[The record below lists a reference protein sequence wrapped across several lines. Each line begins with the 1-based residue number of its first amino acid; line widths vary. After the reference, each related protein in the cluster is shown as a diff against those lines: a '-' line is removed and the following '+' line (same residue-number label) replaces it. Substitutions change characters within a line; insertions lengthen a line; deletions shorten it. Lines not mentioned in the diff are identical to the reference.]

1 MRYVGAQVLLI
12 FPLILAGCTSSSND
26 LAVKNAE
33 LSPVTSEDTSA
44 NAPEANSPEPA
55 THVSPMKSWTPKY
68 IQTGLAS
75 GIMVEFTG
83 VKKDKPLHARY
94 AGIEL
99 RRYPA
104 ASDPADHAPDRA
116 SNQLTLNA
124 QGNDFVPAPFDVDR
138 AEPIVLTTSIND
150 VKQAF
155 FKVPPGAYVFRQA
168 REWADQSYIG
178 GVIVRDGSYSVI
190 MIPVKIPGAGQP

>member
-1 MRYVGAQVLLI
+1 MRFVGAQFLLI
-12 FPLILAGCTSSSND
+12 FPLILAGCSSSSND
-26 LAVKNAE
+26 LGVKNAE
-33 LSPVTSEDTSA
+33 LASAPSEDTSA
-44 NAPEANSPEPA
+44 NTPVESALEPA
-55 THVSPMKSWTPKY
+55 TRIPPMKSWTPKY

-99 RRYPA
+99 RRYPDAADPA
-104 ASDPADHAPDRA
+104 ASA
-116 SNQLTLNA
+116 STQLTLNE

-138 AEPIVLTTSIND
+138 AEPIILTTNIND

-155 FKVPPGAYVFRQA
+155 FKVPPGAYVFRQT
-168 REWADQSYIG
+168 REWADQGYIG

>member
-1 MRYVGAQVLLI
+1 
-12 FPLILAGCTSSSND
+12 
-26 LAVKNAE
+26 
-33 LSPVTSEDTSA
+33 
-44 NAPEANSPEPA
+44 
-55 THVSPMKSWTPKY
+55 
-68 IQTGLAS
+68 
-75 GIMVEFTG
+75 MVEFTG

-104 ASDPADHAPDRA
+104 AADPAA
-116 SNQLTLNA
+116 SASTQLTLNE

-138 AEPIVLTTSIND
+138 AEPIVLTTNIND

-155 FKVPPGAYVFRQA
+155 FKVPPGAYVFRQT

-190 MIPVKIPGAGQP
+190 IVPVKIPGAGQP